1 MVVVDAGE
9 TLDALRH
16 FGLEP
21 MTMGRSVADDPAF
34 HLAAGAAGILASEAA
49 PLPAAEGGQRCAPE
63 GPRP

>member
-1 MVVVDAGE
+1 VVVEAGE
-9 TLDALRH
+9 TLDALGH

-21 MTMGRSVADDPAF
+21 RTMGRSVADDPAF